1 MQPGSVTSGTEGA
14 SSCTNLPSG
23 RGTGRGELQATVC
36 GVGRAADDS
45 RVGVRMRANA
55 EAAAQLTHWIKSI
68 SQFPWKAEMVVLIK
82 EFLRGMKGRVSGLAG
97 PRQPAA

>member
-1 MQPGSVTSGTEGA
+1 
-14 SSCTNLPSG
+14 
-23 RGTGRGELQATVC
+23 
-36 GVGRAADDS
+36 
-45 RVGVRMRANA
+45 MRANA